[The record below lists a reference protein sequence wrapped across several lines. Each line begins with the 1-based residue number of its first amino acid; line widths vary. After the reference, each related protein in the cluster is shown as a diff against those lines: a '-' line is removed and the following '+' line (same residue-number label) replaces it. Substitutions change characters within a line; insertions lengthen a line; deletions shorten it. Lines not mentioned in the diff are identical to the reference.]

1 MKSEKEIVDRII
13 ELARKIGV
21 VEKKKNDLSNFP
33 LEDNEEAIKD
43 RNDALLDLDFEINSL
58 GSELN
63 ALKWIFDEK

>member
-1 MKSEKEIVDRII
+1 MKSEQEIVDRII

-21 VEKKKNDLSNFP
+21 VEKKKNDLSDFP
-33 LEDNEEAIKD
+33 IEDNEEYIKD

>member
-13 ELARKIGV
+13 ELSRKIGV

-33 LEDNEEAIKD
+33 LEDNEEVIKD